1 MAGVRKS
8 VKSGK
13 TKIDTKQPKVQV
25 YDFKIVLVGSD
36 PPIWRRF
43 QVKNDITLDVLHQ
56 IIQIVM
62 GWQDCHIHEFQIE
75 DLAYGPVD
83 AGGLEDVKDERKVRL
98 GKVIKEE
105 GTRFRYVYDF
115 GDDWEHE
122 IALER
127 ISDPSRNSRYPICLD
142 GEGACPPEDCGGI
155 WGYYDMLQT
164 IEDPADPEYEDVLEW
179 LGDAFDPESFD
190 IRQVN
195 TALKKYQ

>member
-13 TKIDTKQPKVQV
+13 AKTVPKQPKVQI
-25 YDFKIVLVGSD
+25 YDIKVVLVGSD

-43 QVKNDITLDVLHQ
+43 QVRNDITLDVLHQ
-56 IIQIVM
+56 TIQTVM
-62 GWQDCHIHEFQIE
+62 GWQDCHIHEFQI
-75 DLAYGPVD
+75 DDAAYGPVD

-98 GKVIKEE
+98 SKVVKEE
-105 GTRFRYVYDF
+105 GARFRYVYDF

-122 IALER
+122 LVVER
-127 ISDPSRNSRYPICLD
+127 ISEPSKAGRYPICLD
-142 GEGACPPEDCGGI
+142 GEGACPPEDCGGV

-195 TALKKYQ
+195 ASLKKLQ